1 MTFRRFQI
9 AFGAGVALLQLLAAI
24 PSHAF
29 SNQQE
34 RELGQQFDMA
44 ARQQLPLFDDPE
56 IVGYVDT
63 IGQRIAGRLKDSVFT
78 YQFSVVQE
86 GSINAFAVPGGYIYV
101 HSGLLTR
108 AVNDDEVAAV
118 LGHEVAHVHAHHLA
132 RQQEATK
139 LMNYAS
145 LLGVLLSVVN
155 PAIGA
160 LAQAGSATA
169 TLQYRREF
177 EQEADYLG
185 ARYLEGTGYDPH
197 AMLDFF
203 QKLGADSR
211 SLPQAPP
218 YLLSHPLT
226 DERLNHLE
234 AVFRTQQWAARKR
247 PPQSFALHRVQVLI
261 RARSQ
266 PPQEV
271 LESYRRLVDASPDD
285 PLPRYLFGVVCLE
298 TGQLES
304 AKSALTDA
312 HEAGIEAADRELG
325 RVALR
330 QRQPERARDLLRAS
344 LAREPND
351 AAALV
356 ELAQALEALGDT
368 NGAKETYGEALK
380 LAPSFGPAH
389 RGYALL
395 AGRAGNQAEGF
406 YHLATESR
414 LRGEYTQAL
423 SQYARAQPLL
433 PAGDARSVEVQD
445 WIKLLAEVTRSQVP
459 TPGGGK

>member
-1 MTFRRFQI
+1 MSLRGFRSHLGIGI
-9 AFGAGVALLQLLAAI
+9 AVLHLLAGLPA
-24 PSHAF
+24 HAF

-34 RELGQQFDMA
+34 RELGRRFDLA

-63 IGQRIAGRLKDSVFT
+63 IGQRIVGRLKDSFFT

-86 GSINAFAVPGGYIYV
+86 GSVNAFAVPGGYIYV

-108 AVNDDEVAAV
+108 ANNDDEVAAV

-139 LMNYAS
+139 LLNYAS

-203 QKLGADSR
+203 KKLGDDSR
-211 SLPQAPP
+211 ALPSVPP

-234 AVFRTQQWAARKR
+234 AVFRTQQWAPRDRPAR
-247 PPQSFALHRVQVLI
+247 SFALHRVQVLV

-266 PPQEV
+266 PPQKV
-271 LESYRRLVDASPDD
+271 LESYRRLVDDNPDD
-285 PLPRYLFGVVCLE
+285 PLARYLFGVACLE

-312 HEAGIEAADRELG
+312 RKAGIEAADRELG
-325 RVALR
+325 RIALR
-330 QRQPERARDLLRAS
+330 RRQPGVARDLLRES
-344 LAREPND
+344 LRREPSD

-356 ELAQALEALGDT
+356 ELARALEALGEANEAMDT
-368 NGAKETYGEALK
+368 YRKALD
-380 LAPSFGPAH
+380 LAPSFGAAQ
-389 RGYALL
+389 RGYGLL
-395 AGRAGNQAEGF
+395 AGRAGDQAEGF

-414 LRGEYTQAL
+414 LRGDYTQAL
-423 SQYARAQPLL
+423 NQYARAQPLL
-433 PAGDARSVEVQD
+433 AKDDSRSTEVEE
-445 WIKLLAEVTRSQVP
+445 WIKILAEVTGSQVP
-459 TPGGGK
+459 NK

>member
-1 MTFRRFQI
+1 MIFRRLRPCL
-9 AFGAGVALLQLLAAI
+9 ALGVVLLQLAAGTA
-24 PSHAF
+24 HAF
-29 SNQQE
+29 SYQQE
-34 RELGQQFDMA
+34 RELGKRFDLA

-63 IGQRIAGRLKDSVFT
+63 IGQRIVGRLDDSFFT

-86 GSINAFAVPGGYIYV
+86 GSVNAFAVPGGYIYV

-108 AVNDDEVAAV
+108 ANNDDEVAAV

-139 LMNYAS
+139 LLNYAS

-160 LAQAGSATA
+160 LAQAGSATVA
-169 TLQYRREF
+169 LQYRREF

-203 QKLGADSR
+203 TKLGEDSR
-211 SLPQAPP
+211 ALPKVPP

-234 AVFRTQQWAARKR
+234 AVFRTQQWAPRKR
-247 PPQSFALHRVQVLI
+247 RPQTFALQRVQVLI

-271 LESYRRLVDASPDD
+271 LESYRRLVDDDPDD
-285 PLPRYLFGVVCLE
+285 PLARYLFGVACLE

-312 HEAGIEAADRELG
+312 RKGGIEAADRELG
-325 RVALR
+325 RIALR
-330 QRQPERARDLLRAS
+330 QRQPELARELLRES
-344 LAREPND
+344 LRPEPND
-351 AAALV
+351 AAAVV
-356 ELAQALEALGDT
+356 ELARAMEALGEMQE
-368 NGAKETYGEALK
+368 ARSTYGVALK
-380 LAPSFGPAH
+380 LAPSFGAAQ
-389 RGYALL
+389 RGYGLL
-395 AGRAGNQAEGF
+395 SGRAGDQAEGF

-414 LRGEYTQAL
+414 LRGDYVQAL
-423 SQYARAQPLL
+423 NQYARAQPLL
-433 PAGDARSVEVQD
+433 PKNDSRSEEVGE
-445 WIKLLAEVTRSQVP
+445 WIKILAEVTRSRVP
-459 TPGGGK
+459 TK

>member
-1 MTFRRFQI
+1 MSVRRLRWRL
-9 AFGAGVALLQLLAAI
+9 AMGVALLQVFAGVPA
-24 PSHAF
+24 SAF
-29 SNQQE
+29 SNQEE
-34 RELGQQFDMA
+34 RELGRRFDLA

-63 IGQRIAGRLKDSVFT
+63 IGQRIVGRLKDSFFT

-86 GSINAFAVPGGYIYV
+86 GSVNAFAVPGGYIYV

-108 AVNDDEVAAV
+108 ANNDDEVAAV
-118 LGHEVAHVHAHHLA
+118 IGHEVAHVHAHHLA
-132 RQQEATK
+132 RQQEATR
-139 LMNYAS
+139 LLNYAS

-203 QKLGADSR
+203 KKLADDAR
-211 SLPQAPP
+211 ALPKVPP

-234 AVFRTQQWAARKR
+234 AVFRTQQWAPRKR
-247 PPQSFALHRVQVLI
+247 PPQTFALHRVQVLI

-271 LESYRRLVDASPDD
+271 LESYRRVVDENPDD
-285 PLPRYLFGVVCLE
+285 ALARYLFGVACLE

-312 HEAGIEAADRELG
+312 RNTGIEAADRELG
-325 RVALR
+325 RIALR
-330 QRQPERARDLLRAS
+330 QRQPELARDLLRDS
-344 LAREPND
+344 LRREPND

-356 ELAQALEALGDT
+356 ELARAQEALGDT
-368 NGAKETYGEALK
+368 KEAMNAYAEALK
-380 LAPSFGPAH
+380 LAPSFGAAQ
-389 RGYALL
+389 RGYGLL

-414 LRGEYTQAL
+414 LRGDSVQAL
-423 SQYARAQPLL
+423 NQYARVQPLL
-433 PAGDARSVEVQD
+433 AQDDSRSAEVRD
-445 WIKLLAEVTRSQVP
+445 WIKILAEVTRSEVP
-459 TPGGGK
+459 KQRLN